1 MEKKNT
7 RCFILLCAVVLPL
20 YALSL
25 SGCRQPSASPAPGK
39 KGAGSSFRKKPQI
52 NHAVPQNP
60 YELVEADVLE
70 AFGLT
75 KGKQSTFEAAEKIDS
90 GNSVLPS
97 IVFTQKEV
105 TAYDDEAGTFTVKV
119 TGTKNGIQFEKEMTV
134 SGFANP
140 YASDPQSI
148 YTADD
153 KGALKL
159 DEGIEHNYSIEKYTE
174 KANANIAAFF
184 KAPLTVLLENGTSVT
199 LGDFPGYTLTA
210 ALEKRGENKIKIVP
224 VYTVKNHKKVGGGAD
239 TVTPTPHYSNFTR
252 LSELLTKDY
261 FTEKDVFEYVLSKT
275 DNSVIKVYPNEFAS
289 SFYALAKQ
297 TGGSPEALFDDS
309 RLEPYKTRYQTKDA
323 DEYMQLDITCGISN
337 PKTGGIDADDYKG
350 ELTVRFCIA
359 TQEQLANQ
367 GEITAVKTITR
378 SGYAKITNA
387 AELKNQLFFDMASKP
402 NPSAEAKKN
411 WKRKQFDSVP
421 LLRIGDDGAVVLAS
435 NPLPDGPDK
444 PFCLCINGEA
454 TLSNHLGC
462 ATYGASKTRN
472 NKVIFIENIQLQKTF
487 GETDLQ
493 VKVHLMGSGSVLT
506 LTMNPGAAYR

>member
-1 MEKKNT
+1 MKKKNT
-7 RCFILLCAVVLPL
+7 RRFILLCAFVLPL

-39 KGAGSSFRKKPQI
+39 KGAGSSFRKKPQV
-52 NHAVPQNP
+52 NHVVPQNP

-75 KGKQSTFEAAEKIDS
+75 KGKQSPFEAAEKIAS

-97 IVFTQKEV
+97 VVFTEKEV

-140 YASDPQSI
+140 YASDPQSMD
-148 YTADD
+148 TTGG
-153 KGALKL
+153 KGELKL
-159 DEGIEHNYSIEKYTE
+159 DEGIEHNHSIEKYTE

-210 ALEKRGENKIKIVP
+210 TLVKEGNDKVKIVP
-224 VYTVKNHKKVGGGAD
+224 VYTPKSHKKSAD
-239 TVTPTPHYSNFTR
+239 GTETVTPTPHYSNFTR

-275 DNSVIKVYPNEFAS
+275 DDSVIKAYPNEFAS

-323 DEYMQLDITCGISN
+323 DEYMQLDITCGIHD
-337 PKTGGIDADDYKG
+337 PKNGGIDADDYKG

-367 GEITAVKTITR
+367 GEITAIKTITR
-378 SGYAKITNA
+378 TGYAKITNA
-387 AELKNQLFFDMASKP
+387 AELKNQLFFSMSSKP

-411 WKRKQFDSVP
+411 WKKKQFDRIP

-435 NPLPDGPDK
+435 NPLPDGSDK
-444 PFCLCINGEA
+444 PFCLCVNGEP

-462 ATYGASKTRN
+462 KAYGASKTRN
-472 NKVIFIENIQLQKTF
+472 NKVIFIENIQLQKEANSKFMTV
-487 GETDLQ
+487 Q
-493 VKVHLMGSGSVLT
+493 VKLKGSGGILEVPAA
-506 LTMNPGAAYR
+506 PGY

>member
-1 MEKKNT
+1 MEKNNA
-7 RCFILLCAVVLPL
+7 RRFILLCAFILPL

-39 KGAGSSFRKKPQI
+39 KGAGSSFRKKPQV

-70 AFGLT
+70 AFVLT
-75 KGKQSTFEAAEKIDS
+75 KGKQSPFEAAEKIDS
-90 GNSVLPS
+90 GNSILPS
-97 IVFTQKEV
+97 VVFTQKEV

-119 TGTKNGIQFEKEMTV
+119 KGTKNGKEFEKEMTV
-134 SGFANP
+134 SSFSNP

-159 DEGIEHNYSIEKYTE
+159 DEGIEHNHSIEKYTE

-323 DEYMQLDITCGISN
+323 DEYMQLDITCGIHD
-337 PKTGGIDADDYKG
+337 PKNGGIDADDYKG

-378 SGYAKITNA
+378 TGYAKITNA
-387 AELKNQLFFDMASKP
+387 AELKNQLFFDMSSKP

-411 WKRKQFDSVP
+411 WKRKKFDRVP
-421 LLRIGDDGAVVLAS
+421 LLRIGDDGAVVLAA

-454 TLSNHLGC
+454 TLSNYLGC
-462 ATYGASKTRN
+462 KAYGASKTRN
-472 NKVIFIENIQLQKTF
+472 NKVIFIENIQLQKKANSKFMTV
-487 GETDLQ
+487 Q
-493 VKVHLMGSGSVLT
+493 VKLKGSGGILEVPAA
-506 LTMNPGAAYR
+506 PGY